1 MEVLTGLRSPSD
13 DRSARDGLGGDPAA
27 DGPGAVQEEV
37 GVLLS
42 EALPGIGD
50 RVLSASE
57 LVAAGSLLARRSDL
71 WEALVPPERYVRWHS
86 LLHRKANYDVWLL
99 AWDPGHQTDWHDHG
113 GSSGCFAVVSG
124 RLVEQYRRSRSGLAA
139 SRSVRPGAPVTFG
152 PAHVHNVSHGGGD
165 PALSIHVYSPA
176 LTAMTYYRPTA
187 YGFSAVQTV
196 AVDSP
201 HGVRSTTADASD
213 GLDASGGLDASDR
226 MAIDDLLAG
235 ARRDLP
241 PRPLPREALEAA
253 AAGAVLVD
261 LRPSDERAA
270 EGEIPGAVAIGRN
283 VLEWR
288 LDPRSDHRIPGLAS
302 YDAEI
307 ILFCSDGYASSLAAA
322 TLRRMGLSKVT
333 DLDGGYHAWRAA
345 GLPTTA

>member
-1 MEVLTGLRSPSD
+1 MPTGLRSPSD
-13 DRSARDGLGGDPAA
+13 DQSAHDGRNPAA
-27 DGPGAVQEEV
+27 EPGALQAEV

-42 EALPGIGD
+42 EALPGVGD
-50 RVLSASE
+50 RVLTARE
-57 LVAAGSLLARRSDL
+57 LATAGSVVVSRPDL
-71 WEALVPPERYVRWHS
+71 WGTLVPSDRYVRWHS
-86 LLHRKANYDVWLL
+86 LLHQKANYDVWLL

-113 GSSGCFAVVSG
+113 GSSGCFAVASG
-124 RLVEQYRRSRSGLAA
+124 RLVEQYRRARSGLAG
-139 SRSVRPGAPVTFG
+139 SRSVRPGSPVTFG
-152 PAHVHNVSHGGGD
+152 PAHVHNVSHAGGS

-187 YGFSAVQTV
+187 YGFSAVETV

-201 HGVRSTTADASD
+201 HGVRSTTVGERD
-213 GLDASGGLDASDR
+213 GLDDSDR
-226 MAIDDLLAG
+226 LAIDDLLAG

-241 PRPLPREALEAA
+241 RRPLPREALEAA
-253 AAGAVLVD
+253 AVGAVLVD

-270 EGEIPGAVAIGRN
+270 EGEVPGAVAIGRN
-283 VLEWR
+283 VVEWR

-345 GLPTTA
+345 GLPTTGPALPTTG